1 MRTRIRTRR
10 LRLVAPPALVVL
22 LMIFSA
28 VAYAL
33 QQPDESDPAF
43 LSPASEAPIGAA
55 RLARLVEQRGVTV
68 ERATRTSDALVAAY
82 RGGVTLFVPAP
93 ALVNQYY
100 LRMLTLLPA
109 STRLVLVAPTDSA
122 LSRGRLPISVADR
135 RWATAVEPPGCD
147 LPAAASAGA
156 AARRESFTAPEDD
169 AVELRRCYRGGLVEL
184 RWYSMDLTVIGANDV
199 FRNDRIGEHGNAALA
214 TDLLTG
220 TGRLVWLDVHRLEPP
235 PAVDPGASP
244 GSAPPSLAPASPD
257 PDLPTSDPD
266 RPGSGSSGGDGGSG
280 DGGGGSPPSVWSA
293 FPPAAWATLALLLAA
308 GVLMAAARG
317 RRLDGPVPERLPV
330 TVPAAETVLGRGRL
344 YRRARARDTAL
355 STRAT
360 ATRQRL
366 GHLFD
371 LPADAHREALV
382 AATAAQAGWSAAD
395 VDSTLYPPT
404 PADDEQL
411 VAAVANL
418 DGLLRAVTR
427 TDGGELR

>member
-1 MRTRIRTRR
+1 
-10 LRLVAPPALVVL
+10 LVAPPALVVL
-22 LMIFSA
+22 LMIVSA

-33 QQPDESDPAF
+33 QQPDESDRAF

-100 LRMLTLLPA
+100 LRMLRLLPA

-135 RWATAVEPPGCD
+135 RWATVVEPPGCD
-147 LPAAASAGA
+147 LPVAAGAGDA
-156 AARRESFTAPEDD
+156 AARRESFTAPDVH
-169 AVELRRCYRGGLVEL
+169 AIELRRCYRGGLVQL
-184 RWYSMDLTVIGANDV
+184 RWYSMDLIVIGANDV
-199 FRNDRIGEHGNAALA
+199 FRNDRIGEHGNATLA

-220 TGRLVWLDVHRLEPP
+220 TGRLIWLDVHRLEPP
-235 PAVDPGASP
+235 PAVDPGASAD
-244 GSAPPSLAPASPD
+244 SAPPSLAPGSPD
-257 PDLPTSDPD
+257 PNFPTGDPGE
-266 RPGSGSSGGDGGSG
+266 PGSGSSGGGDNGS
-280 DGGGGSPPSVWSA
+280 GGGGSAPSVWSA
-293 FPPAAWATLALLLAA
+293 FPPAAWATVALLLAA

-317 RRLDGPVPERLPV
+317 RRLDGPVGEPLPV

-344 YRRARARDTAL
+344 YRRAKARDTAL

-366 GHLFD
+366 GHLFG
-371 LPADAHREALV
+371 LPADPPREVLV
-382 AATAAQAGWSAAD
+382 AAAAAQAGWSAAD
-395 VDSTLYPPT
+395 VESTLYPPA

-411 VAAVANL
+411 VAAAANL